1 MRIGEYSRQT
11 KETKISMKVNLD
23 GTGIIKTNSGIK
35 YFDHLITTLGTH
47 SLIDITIIA
56 QGDLKHHLIEDVAIC
71 LGQALRNAIG
81 EGLGINRFGYAI
93 VPMDCSLAFT
103 AIDLVRRPYHKIDLK
118 ISGETIEDMMQED
131 IIHFL
136 ETLASSLQVNM
147 HIWTQ
152 YGDNDHHKVEAAF
165 KSLALSLK
173 EAIKVNPRRVNIPSA
188 KGAM

>member
-11 KETKISMKVNLD
+11 KETKIHMK
-23 GTGIIKTNSGIK
+23 
-35 YFDHLITTLGTH
+35 
-47 SLIDITIIA
+47 A
-56 QGDLKHHLIEDVAIC
+56 QGDLKHHLVEDVAIC
-71 LGQALRNAIG
+71 LGQAIRNAIG

-147 HIWTQ
+147 HIWVQ

-173 EAIKVNPRRVNIPSA
+173 EAVTINPKRGNIPSA
-188 KGAM
+188 KGIM

>member
-11 KETKISMKVNLD
+11 KETKIHMKVNLD
-23 GTGIIKTNSGIK
+23 GTGITKTNSGIN
-35 YFDHLITTLGTH
+35 YFDHLIKTLGTH
-47 SLIDITIIA
+47 SLIDITITA
-56 QGDLKHHLIEDVAIC
+56 QGDLKHHLVEDVAIC
-71 LGQALRNAIG
+71 LGQAIRNAIG
-81 EGLGINRFGYAI
+81 EGEGINGYGYAI

-136 ETLASSLQVNM
+136 ETLASSLQINM
-147 HIWTQ
+147 HIWVQ

-173 EAIKVNPRRVNIPSA
+173 EAVTINPKRGNIPSA
-188 KGAM
+188 KGTM

>member
-1 MRIGEYSRQT
+1 MRTGEYSKT
-11 KETKISMKVNLD
+11 TIDGEINVKINLD
-23 GTGIIKTNSGIK
+23 GDGTVNINTGIKF
-35 YFDHLITTLGTH
+35 FDHLITTLGTH
-47 SLIDITIIA
+47 SLIDFIFAIE
-56 QGDLKHHLIEDVAIC
+56 GDLKHHLIEDVAIC
-71 LGQALRNAIG
+71 LGRVIRKTIG
-81 EGLGINRFGYAI
+81 KGEEINCYGYAI

-103 AIDLVRRPYHKIDLK
+103 AIDLVRRPYHKIDLQ
-118 ISGETIEDMMQED
+118 ISGEMIEDMMQDD

-173 EAIKVNPRRVNIPSA
+173 EAVKINLKR
-188 KGAM
+188 

>member
-1 MRIGEYSRQT
+1 MRTGEDSKKT
-11 KETKISMKVNLD
+11 IDGEINVKINLD
-23 GTGIIKTNSGIK
+23 GKGIVNINTGIKF
-35 YFDHLITTLGTH
+35 FDHLMTTLGTH
-47 SLIDITIIA
+47 SLIDFIISIE
-56 QGDLKHHLIEDVAIC
+56 GDLKTHLVEDVAIC
-71 LGQALRNAIG
+71 LGQAIRNAIG

-147 HIWTQ
+147 HIWVQ
-152 YGDNDHHKVEAAF
+152 YGNNDHHKVEAAF

-173 EAIKVNPRRVNIPSA
+173 EAVTINPKRGNIPSA
-188 KGAM
+188 KGTM

>member
-103 AIDLVRRPYHKIDLK
+103 TIDLVRRPYHKIDLK

>member
-11 KETKISMKVNLD
+11 KETKISMNVNLD

-118 ISGETIEDMMQED
+118 ISGETIEDMRQED

>member
-11 KETKISMKVNLD
+11 KETKISMNVNLD
-23 GTGIIKTNSGIK
+23 GTGIIKTSTGIK
-35 YFDHLITTLGTH
+35 YFDHLIKTLGTH

-147 HIWTQ
+147 HIWVQ
-152 YGDNDHHKVEAAF
+152 YGNNDHHKVEAAF

-173 EAIKVNPRRVNIPSA
+173 EAVTINPKRGNIPSA
-188 KGAM
+188 KGTM

>member
-1 MRIGEYSRQT
+1 
-11 KETKISMKVNLD
+11 MKVNLD

>member
-1 MRIGEYSRQT
+1 VRIGEYSRQT